1 MLYIVMLLPT
11 HTASTVMLAAT
22 MVIMPATVPLES
34 VMLMLMLMLMLH
46 IITLL
51 LLPTTHPEATTV
63 MLAATTTLESVMLML
78 MLLTVM
84 LLPTHTASTVMLAA
98 TMVIL
103 PATVPLESVML
114 MLMLMLYII
123 TLLLLLPT
131 LLDMD
136 IDRMATTTRDKS
148 EVRCCSYSSHAS
160 PAPSHVDYYLFYDYS
175 QA

>member
-1 MLYIVMLLPT
+1 MLYMVMLLPT

-34 VMLMLMLMLMLH
+34 VMLMLMLMLH
-46 IITLL
+46 IITLLL

-78 MLLTVM
+78 MLM
-84 LLPTHTASTVMLAA
+84 LMPTHTASTVMLAA
-98 TMVIL
+98 TMVIM

-136 IDRMATTTRDKS
+136 IDRMATITRDKS
-148 EVRCCSYSSHAS
+148 EVR
-160 PAPSHVDYYLFYDYS
+160 
-175 QA
+175 

>member
-1 MLYIVMLLPT
+1 
-11 HTASTVMLAAT
+11 

-78 MLLTVM
+78 MLMLMLLIVM

-98 TMVIL
+98 TMVIM

-114 MLMLMLYII
+114 MLM
-123 TLLLLLPT
+123 LLLLPT

-136 IDRMATTTRDKS
+136 IDRMATITRDKS

-160 PAPSHVDYYLFYDYS
+160 PAIICFMTTVMLNMNKESI
-175 QA
+175 